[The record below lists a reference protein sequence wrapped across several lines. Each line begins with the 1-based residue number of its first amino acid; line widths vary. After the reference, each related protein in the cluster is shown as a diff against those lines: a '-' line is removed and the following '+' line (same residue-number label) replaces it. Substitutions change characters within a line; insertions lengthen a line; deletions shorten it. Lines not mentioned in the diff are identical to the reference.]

1 MAQEQVLVN
10 TRRLLGSYLRE
21 ASEGAIL
28 RGGTCEGTRKGNLL
42 LDPLLQELQA
52 RGEYV
57 QTFAED
63 VGAGL

>member
-1 MAQEQVLVN
+1 MDEP
-10 TRRLLGSYLRE
+10 
-21 ASEGAIL
+21 IL
-28 RGGTCEGTRKGNLL
+28 WNLL
-42 LDPLLQELQA
+42 LMLDPLLRDLQA